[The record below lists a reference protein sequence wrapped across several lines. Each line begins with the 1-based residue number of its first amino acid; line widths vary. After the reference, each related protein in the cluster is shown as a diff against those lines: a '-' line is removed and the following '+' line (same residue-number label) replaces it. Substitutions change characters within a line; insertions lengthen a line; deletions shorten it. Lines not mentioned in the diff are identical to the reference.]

1 MPRISLH
8 EASEL
13 DENPQ
18 MGGKTVYTFTPP
30 ADKPHVC

>member
-1 MPRISLH
+1 LPRISLH
-8 EASEL
+8 ETSEL

-30 ADKPHVC
+30 ADQQQVS